1 MLKKSWAICTMEI
14 SRLLKKRQSYILMFA
29 MPLLFTFIFGSLM
42 GGGTEEKLQVLVV
55 DEDGSSLS
63 DSLVKG
69 LKQGNGLFDVKMA
82 SAKEAMNWLDSK
94 EYPAAIFITKGF
106 QEGLLEK
113 GETLISFQKIP
124 EFTSSA
130 TVNGYLADKLAKIK
144 TEVAASL
151 KWSEYSG
158 ESWEVMYSGIEKQAS
173 SEPLKIREVK
183 VDEKDSSVTK
193 VNNMSERASGFSIMF
208 VMIMMMSVTGTI
220 LEARKNGVWY
230 RLLSTPAGKF
240 EIALGYL
247 MSFFLIG
254 WIQFGV
260 LMIATNVLFDVSWG
274 NPLSVFVLVSALL
287 LAIVGLGLFIAG
299 MVKTVEQQA
308 SIGNLVVVATCMI
321 SGVYWPLEIE
331 PIFMQK
337 IAEFLPQTW
346 AMRGFTEIIIS
357 GKGLGAIV
365 DNLAVLMG
373 FAVLFLV
380 LGMRKIRFE

>member
-14 SRLLKKRQSYILMFA
+14 SRLLKKRQSYIVMFA

-42 GGGTEEKLQVLVV
+42 GGSAEEKMEILVV
-55 DEDGSSLS
+55 DEDASALSESLLEGLKV
-63 DSLVKG
+63 DNGIFLVK
-69 LKQGNGLFDVKMA
+69 KT
-82 SAKEAMNWLDSK
+82 SAQEAAEFLETK
-94 EYPAAIFITKGF
+94 KYPAAIFIQKGF
-106 QEGLLEK
+106 QDQLQENR
-113 GETLISFQKIP
+113 ETLVSFQKIP
-124 EFTSSA
+124 ELTTST
-130 TVNGYLADKLAKIK
+130 TVTSYLANKLAKMKI
-144 TEVAASL
+144 EVAAASE
-151 KWSEYSG
+151 WSSYSG
-158 ESWEVMYSGIEKQAS
+158 ESWEVMYTGIAKQAS
-173 SEPLKIREVK
+173 SEPVKIREVK
-183 VDEKDSSVTK
+183 VDEQGATAPK
-193 VNNMSERASGFSIMF
+193 VSNMTERASGFAIMF

-247 MSFFLIG
+247 LSFFLIG

-260 LMIATNVLFDVSWG
+260 LMLATNLMFGVSWG
-274 NPLSVFVLVSALL
+274 DPLSVFVLVSALL

-331 PIFMQK
+331 PLFMQK
-337 IAEFLPQTW
+337 MAEFLPQTW
-346 AMRGFTEIIIS
+346 AMRGFIEIIVS
-357 GKGLGAIV
+357 GDGIGAIL
-365 DNLAVLMG
+365 DNLGILMG

-380 LGMRKIRFE
+380 LGMRRLRFE